1 MVGRARAC
9 YDRRGANQENALN
22 QNTLYLVVGALAVA
36 VVAMG
41 IYIWREE
48 AKPDGVELRIDDS
61 GISVQE
67 K

>member
-1 MVGRARAC
+1 MVVARVHATIGE
-9 YDRRGANQENALN
+9 GANQENALN